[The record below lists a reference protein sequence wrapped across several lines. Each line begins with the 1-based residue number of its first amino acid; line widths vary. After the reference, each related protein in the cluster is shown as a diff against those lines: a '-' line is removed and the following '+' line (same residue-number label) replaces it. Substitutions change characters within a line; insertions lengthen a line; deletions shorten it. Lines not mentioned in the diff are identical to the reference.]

1 MLIFFVWEINLIKSI
16 IFTAL
21 LIISDRISKVLAAK
35 YLADGTTMVV
45 IPYLLGLRYL
55 ENTGMAFSMLSG
67 KTVFLAVVTAVAL
80 AVMAYFLF
88 VKNYGDRL
96 ERFCFILIFAG
107 GVGNLI
113 DRVFLGY
120 VIDYFEFLFMD
131 FAIFNVADVFVCAGV
146 GLYAIYTF
154 YTEFYKKGK
163 S

>member
-1 MLIFFVWEINLIKSI
+1 MNSI
-16 IFTAL
+16 IFTAV
-21 LIISDRISKVLAAK
+21 LIIIDRISKILAAK
-35 YLADGTTMVV
+35 YLAGGPSVVV

-55 ENTGMAFSMLSG
+55 ENTGMAFSLLSG
-67 KTVFLAVVTAVAL
+67 KTVFLAVVTALAL
-80 AVMAYFLF
+80 IVMAYCLF
-88 VKNYGDRL
+88 VKKLGDRF

-113 DRVFLGY
+113 DRVFQGY

-131 FAIFNVADVFVCAGV
+131 FAIFNVADVYVCVGV
-146 GLYAIYTF
+146 GLYALYTF

>member
-1 MLIFFVWEINLIKSI
+1 MINSI
-16 IFTAL
+16 IFTAV
-21 LIISDRISKVLAAK
+21 LIIIDRISKIMAAK
-35 YLADGTTMVV
+35 YLVGKGTVV
-45 IPYLLGLRYL
+45 IIPNLLGLQYL

-67 KTVFLAVVTAVAL
+67 KTIFLAVVTSLAL

-88 VKNYGDRL
+88 VKRIGQPF

-113 DRVFLGY
+113 DRIFQGY

-131 FAIFNVADVFVCAGV
+131 LPSSMWQMYMCVLVLVYMHFMFFTQNTLKRKNYSG
-146 GLYAIYTF
+146 IYNID
-154 YTEFYKKGK
+154 